1 MGRIVNAWI
10 MLRKPIRPALSLLCL
25 AALTIPAQ
33 AQSVAKSDAEC
44 RLSKNGEVVY
54 NDDCTVKEKVG
65 DGMETFVVKF
75 DNGKVFRFSGPNRQN
90 LRIED
95 DFANASNVLFEDKG
109 AKGVFSWSDG
119 NSTYKLAVKT
129 GGSASGGSNGNS
141 GSGLVLGPPV
151 SDLQYLVGQS
161 PVSAALAF
169 VIRGTKYVTEERLP
183 EGTLTYMLDKKR
195 CVAFLTAN
203 NIYKSITVADAMK
216 CQR

>member
-1 MGRIVNAWI
+1 
-10 MLRKPIRPALSLLCL
+10 MLRKTIAS
-25 AALTIPAQ
+25 ALTLACGASVAFGGTLALAIPAQ

-65 DGMETFVVKF
+65 DGMQTFVVKF

-90 LRIED
+90 LRIDD

-109 AKGVFSWSDG
+109 AKGVFSWNDG

-129 GGSASGGSNGNS
+129 GGGTSGGSGGNS
-141 GSGLVLGPPV
+141 GGPVLGPPV
-151 SDLQYLVGQS
+151 ADLQFLVGKS
-161 PVSAALAF
+161 PVSAALGF

-183 EGTLTYMLDKKR
+183 QGTLTYMLDKQR
-195 CVAFLTAN
+195 CVAFLTVN
-203 NIYKSITVADAMK
+203 NIYQSITLADAVK